1 MQGGRKVFKEVVP
14 MAAAHIEAHLHALGF
29 EYTDVRHYW
38 LHQAAW
44 A

>member
-1 MQGGRKVFKEVVP
+1 